1 MKALLGE
8 VLLAAKPWPWNAGGM
23 RWDRPL
29 LFTPLYQNRVWGG
42 QRLQTLFGRQLPAA
56 ALPCG
61 ESWELCDR
69 PEAQSLLREPVAGCA
84 RLHDLWTRCRREV
97 FGEAAL
103 EHPSPRYPLL
113 MKILDACDD
122 LSIQVHP
129 PAAVAAELGGEP
141 KTEMWYVAHA
151 EPGARLYAGLKAG
164 VDRAAFER
172 GLADGCVAE
181 LLQVLEPR
189 AGDVLFLPSGRV
201 HAIGAG
207 LVIFEI
213 QQNSDTTYRVFDWNR
228 PGLDGR
234 PRALHVRESLR
245 SIRFDDAEPAFSRPD
260 PQGRVVACEH
270 FEVRLGAPVAG
281 CAVGEPGEA
290 VVLALTRGEAS
301 FGGVR
306 LGAGDFALLPAAL
319 PAAARCPEA
328 FPADTAWLE
337 VRLTPPPASP

>member
-1 MKALLGE
+1 
-8 VLLAAKPWPWNAGGM
+8 M

-42 QRLQTLFGRQLPAA
+42 RRLQSLFGRSLPAA

-69 PEAQSLLREPVAGCA
+69 PETQSLLREPVAGCA
-84 RLHDLWTRCRREV
+84 SLHDLWTQRRLEV
-97 FGEAAL
+97 FGAAAL
-103 EHPSPRYPLL
+103 DHASPRYPLL

-129 PAAVAAELGGEP
+129 PAGVAAELGGEP

-151 EPGARLYAGLKAG
+151 EPGAKLYAGLRKG

-172 GLADGCVAE
+172 GLAEGRVAE
-181 LLQVLEPR
+181 LLHVLEPR
-189 AGDVLFLPSGRV
+189 PGDVLFLPSGRV

-207 LVIFEI
+207 LVVFEI

-228 PGLDGR
+228 PGLDGQ

-245 SIRFDDAEPAFSRPD
+245 SICFDDAEPALAQPESN
-260 PQGRVVACEH
+260 GKIVTCEF

-281 CAVGEPGEA
+281 RPVGESGEA
-290 VVLALTRGEAS
+290 VVLALTRGGAS
-301 FGGVR
+301 LGGVR
-306 LGAGDFALLPAAL
+306 LVAGDFALLPAAL
-319 PAAARCPEA
+319 PATARCPEA
-328 FPADTAWLE
+328 FTPDTAWLE

>member
-1 MKALLGE
+1 MS
-8 VLLAAKPWPWNAGGM
+8 WN
-23 RWDRPL
+23 RPL

-42 QRLQTLFGRQLPAA
+42 RRLETLFGRRLPAVS
-56 ALPCG
+56 LPCG

-84 RLHDLWTRCRREV
+84 SLHDLWTQRRQEV
-97 FGEAAL
+97 FGTAAL
-103 EHPSPRYPLL
+103 AHPAPRYPLL

-129 PAAVAAELGGEP
+129 PAEAAAELGGEP

-151 EPGARLYAGLKAG
+151 DPGAKLYAGLKAG
-164 VDRAAFER
+164 VDRAAFEQA
-172 GLADGCVAE
+172 LADGRVAE
-181 LLQVLEPR
+181 LLHVLEPR
-189 AGDVLFLPSGRV
+189 PGDVLFLPSGRV

-228 PGLDGR
+228 LGLDGR

-245 SIRFDDAEPAFSRPD
+245 SIRFDDAEPALARPD
-260 PQGRVVACEH
+260 GEGRIVACEH

-281 CAVGEPGEA
+281 KAVGEPGEA
-290 VVLALTRGEAS
+290 RVLALTRGEAS
-301 FGGVR
+301 LGGVR

-319 PAAARCPEA
+319 SAAARVPEA
-328 FPADTAWLE
+328 IAPDTAWLE

>member
-1 MKALLGE
+1 
-8 VLLAAKPWPWNAGGM
+8 M

-42 QRLQTLFGRQLPAA
+42 RRLQTLFGRSLPAE

-69 PEAQSLLREPVAGCA
+69 PGAQSLLRQPVAGFA
-84 RLHDLWTRCRREV
+84 SLHDLWARCRREV

-103 EHPSPRYPLL
+103 AHSAPRFPLL

-129 PAAVAAELGGEP
+129 PAAVAVELGGEP

-151 EPGARLYAGLKAG
+151 EPGAKLYAGLRAG
-164 VDRAAFER
+164 VDREAFER
-172 GLADGCVAE
+172 GLAEGRVAE
-181 LLQVLEPR
+181 LLQVHEPR

-234 PRALHVRESLR
+234 PRALHVQESLR
-245 SIRFDDAEPAFSRPD
+245 SICFDDPEPFWAQVD
-260 PQGRVVACEH
+260 DAGRIVACEH
-270 FEVRLGAPVAG
+270 FEVRLGAPLAG
-281 CAVGEPGEA
+281 RAVGGADEA
-290 VVLALTRGEAS
+290 LVLALSRGEVS
-301 FGGVR
+301 LGGVR
-306 LGAGDFALLPAAL
+306 IVAGDFALLPAAL
-319 PAAARCPEA
+319 PEAARRPSNSA
-328 FPADTAWLE
+328 PGTAWLE
-337 VRLTPPPASP
+337 VRLTQP

>member
-1 MKALLGE
+1 
-8 VLLAAKPWPWNAGGM
+8 M

-42 QRLQTLFGRQLPAA
+42 RRLETLFGRRLPAA

-61 ESWELCDR
+61 ESWEICDR
-69 PEAQSLLREPVAGCA
+69 SEAQSLLREPVAGCA
-84 RLHDLWTRCRREV
+84 SLHDLWTRQRQDV
-97 FGEAAL
+97 FGTSML
-103 EHPSPRYPLL
+103 NHPAPRYPLL
-113 MKILDACDD
+113 MKILDARED

-129 PAAVAAELGGEP
+129 PAEAAAELGGEP

-151 EPGARLYAGLKAG
+151 EPGAKLYAGLKAG
-164 VDRAAFER
+164 VGRAAFESA
-172 GLADGCVAE
+172 LAEGQVAE
-181 LLQVLEPR
+181 LLHVLEPGP
-189 AGDVLFLPSGRV
+189 GDVLFLPSGRI

-245 SIRFDDAEPAFSRPD
+245 SICFDDAEPALARPD
-260 PQGRVVACEH
+260 GDGRIVACEH
-270 FEVRLGAPVAG
+270 FEVRTGVPVAG
-281 CAVGEPGEA
+281 RAAGGPGEA
-290 VVLALTRGEAS
+290 LVLALTQGQVTL
-301 FGGVR
+301 GGVQ

-319 PAAARCPEA
+319 PTAARLPEAAAPG
-328 FPADTAWLE
+328 TAWLE
-337 VRLTPPPASP
+337 VRLTPPPASL